1 MLQERFTGCDMVK
14 KHRLVLVM
22 SIISFVLSAVSLYL
36 AIIILGPSDEFFIF
50 SAITAVLGIL
60 SLISFLGGGNLSFG
74 CLITSTVVSA
84 VFVLITLGCSIADG
98 DIFVIAL
105 IYFCLYT
112 AGAAAVLIKNK
123 KDRNR

>member
-1 MLQERFTGCDMVK
+1 MAK
-14 KHRLVLVM
+14 KYRLVLVM

-36 AIIILGPSDEFFIF
+36 AIIILGSSDEFFIF
-50 SAITAVLGIL
+50 SALTAVLCIL
-60 SLISFLGGGNLSFG
+60 GLINFFGKGKTDFG
-74 CLITSTVVSA
+74 CLITAAVVSA
-84 VFVLITLGCSIADG
+84 GFTFITLGYSIADG